1 MYYNINRAQTQ
12 VFFNNYLVDLFLRD
26 SSVILRDSSIY
37 FSRFVDLFNAIRR
50 FVYTRFVGRF
60 TETCRASYEGLS
72 LRLRKSAAA
81 NDIKKRGYKSI
92 SRVFCLSFYLFG
104 INRFRFICPLSWR
117 ASRSESQAPRRPRPR
132 TPLSTFRKP
141 REVRKRKEQARRI

>member
-12 VFFNNYLVDLFLRD
+12 VFL
-26 SSVILRDSSIY
+26 IIISSIY
-37 FSRFVDLFNAIRR
+37 FYAIHRLFYAIHRLFYATRRLFYAIRR
-50 FVYTRFVGRF
+50 FFYAINGRF

-117 ASRSESQAPRRPRPR
+117 ASRSESQAPRRLRPQ

>member
-12 VFFNNYLVDLFLRD
+12 VFL
-26 SSVILRDSSIY
+26 IIISSIY
-37 FSRFVDLFNAIRR
+37 FYAIHRLFYAIRRLFYATRRLFYAIRR
-50 FVYTRFVGRF
+50 FFYAINGRF

-104 INRFRFICPLSWR
+104 MNRFRFICPLSWR
-117 ASRSESQAPRRPRPR
+117 ASRSESQAPRRPRPQ